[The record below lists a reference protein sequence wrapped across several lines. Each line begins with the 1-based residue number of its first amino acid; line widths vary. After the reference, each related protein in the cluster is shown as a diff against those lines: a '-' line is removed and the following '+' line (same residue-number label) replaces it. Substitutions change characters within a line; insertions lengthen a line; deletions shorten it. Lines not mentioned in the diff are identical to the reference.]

1 MPSTAPAPARSEIR
15 QLGPAASRPLAA
27 LAIAAALAA
36 CAALGPRLASPEIV
50 GANVRVVQV
59 TLPEVTMAIDL
70 TLSNPNAV
78 EIVVRGFDARISL
91 EGERIATASLA
102 APVTMPAN
110 GTAAVSLSARAD
122 AAATLAGVG
131 RALGSAR
138 AMRYEIAGDVTLG
151 DGSRFPFVRRGETS
165 GAKP

>member
-1 MPSTAPAPARSEIR
+1 MKPR
-15 QLGPAASRPLAA
+15 AAVALVLAV
-27 LAIAAALAA
+27 ALAA
-36 CAALGPRLASPEIV
+36 CAAMGPKLAAPEIV

-59 TLPEVTMAIDL
+59 NLPEVTMAIDL

-78 EIVVRGFDARISL
+78 EIVVKAFDARVSL

-110 GTAAVSLSARAD
+110 GTAGMTLSARGD

-131 RALGSAR
+131 RALGSGR

-151 DGSRFPFVRRGETS
+151 DGTRFPFVRRGETS

>member
-1 MPSTAPAPARSEIR
+1 MTLRA
-15 QLGPAASRPLAA
+15 
-27 LAIAAALAA
+27 AIALVLAVALAA
-36 CAALGPRLASPEIV
+36 CATLGPKLASPEIV

-59 TLPEVTMAIDL
+59 NLPEVTMAIDL
-70 TLSNPNAV
+70 TLSNPNTV
-78 EIVVRGFDARISL
+78 EIVVRAFDARVSL

-110 GTAAVSLSARAD
+110 GTAQVTLTARGD

-151 DGSRFPFVRRGETS
+151 DGSRYPFVRRGETS
-165 GAKP
+165 GARP

>member
-1 MPSTAPAPARSEIR
+1 MKLR
-15 QLGPAASRPLAA
+15 AAVAVVLAV
-27 LAIAAALAA
+27 ALAA
-36 CAALGPRLASPEIV
+36 CAAMGPKLAAPEIV

-78 EIVVRGFDARISL
+78 EIVVKAFDARVSL

-110 GTAAVSLSARAD
+110 GTAQVTLTARGD

-151 DGSRFPFVRRGETS
+151 DGSRYPFVRRGETS
-165 GAKP
+165 GARP

>member
-1 MPSTAPAPARSEIR
+1 MPSI
-15 QLGPAASRPLAA
+15 ASRNAPSAPRRRCSAAPRALAA
-27 LAIAAALAA
+27 LILGAALAG
-36 CAALGPRLASPEIV
+36 CAAFGPRPAAPQIV

-59 TLPEVTMAIDL
+59 NLPEVRMAIDL

-78 EIVVRGFDARISL
+78 EIVVRGFDARVSL

-110 GTAAVSLSARAD
+110 GTAEVTLSARGD

-165 GAKP
+165 GARP

>member
-1 MPSTAPAPARSEIR
+1 LKLR
-15 QLGPAASRPLAA
+15 AAVALVLAV
-27 LAIAAALAA
+27 ALAA
-36 CAALGPRLASPEIV
+36 CAAMGPKLASPEIV

-78 EIVVRGFDARISL
+78 EIVVQGFDARISL
-91 EGERIATASLA
+91 EGERIATASLS

-110 GTAAVSLSARAD
+110 GTAQVPLTARGD

-138 AMRYEIAGDVTLG
+138 AMRYEIVGDVTLG
-151 DGSRFPFVRRGETS
+151 DGSRYPFVRRGETS
-165 GAKP
+165 GARP

>member
-1 MPSTAPAPARSEIR
+1 MKLR
-15 QLGPAASRPLAA
+15 AAVAVVLAV
-27 LAIAAALAA
+27 ALAA
-36 CAALGPRLASPEIV
+36 CAAMGPKLAAPEIV

-78 EIVVRGFDARISL
+78 EIVVKAFDARVSL

-110 GTAAVSLSARAD
+110 GTAGMTLSARGD

-131 RALGSAR
+131 RALGSGR

-151 DGSRFPFVRRGETS
+151 DGTRFPFVRRGETS

>member
-1 MPSTAPAPARSEIR
+1 LKLR
-15 QLGPAASRPLAA
+15 AAVA
-27 LAIAAALAA
+27 LVLVVALAA
-36 CAALGPRLASPEIV
+36 CAAMGPKLASPEIV

-78 EIVVRGFDARISL
+78 EIVVQGFDARISL

-110 GTAAVSLSARAD
+110 GTAGMTLSARGD

-151 DGSRFPFVRRGETS
+151 DGSRYPFVRRGETS
-165 GAKP
+165 GARP

>member
-1 MPSTAPAPARSEIR
+1 MKLR
-15 QLGPAASRPLAA
+15 AAVAVVLAV
-27 LAIAAALAA
+27 ALAA
-36 CAALGPRLASPEIV
+36 CAALGPKLAAPEIV

-59 TLPEVTMAIDL
+59 NLPEVTMAIDL
-70 TLSNPNAV
+70 TLSNSNAV
-78 EIVVRGFDARISL
+78 EIVVKAFDARVSL

-102 APVTMPAN
+102 APVTMSAN
-110 GTAAVSLSARAD
+110 GTAGMTLSARGD

-151 DGSRFPFVRRGETS
+151 DGSRYPFVRRGETS
-165 GAKP
+165 GARP

>member
-1 MPSTAPAPARSEIR
+1 MKLRAAVAPV
-15 QLGPAASRPLAA
+15 LAV
-27 LAIAAALAA
+27 ALAA
-36 CAALGPRLASPEIV
+36 CAALGPRLAAPEIV

-59 TLPEVTMAIDL
+59 NLPEVTMAIDL
-70 TLSNPNAV
+70 RLSNPNAV
-78 EIVVRGFDARISL
+78 EIVVRTFDARISL

-110 GTAAVSLSARAD
+110 GTADVTLSARGD

-151 DGSRFPFVRRGETS
+151 DGSRYQFVRRGETS
-165 GAKP
+165 GARP

>member
-1 MPSTAPAPARSEIR
+1 MKLR
-15 QLGPAASRPLAA
+15 AAVAVVLAV
-27 LAIAAALAA
+27 ALAA
-36 CAALGPRLASPEIV
+36 CAAMGPKLAAPEIV

-78 EIVVRGFDARISL
+78 EIVVKAFDARVSL

-110 GTAAVSLSARAD
+110 GTAGMTLSARGD

-151 DGSRFPFVRRGETS
+151 DGSRYPFVRRGETS
-165 GAKP
+165 GARP

>member
-1 MPSTAPAPARSEIR
+1 MLPSASDAILPAPNRRHRTAWRV
-15 QLGPAASRPLAA
+15 PAALVV
-27 LAIAAALAA
+27 AAALAA
-36 CAALGPRLASPEIV
+36 CAAFAPRLAAPEIA

-59 TLPEVTMAIDL
+59 NLPEVTMAIDL
-70 TLSNPNAV
+70 RLSNPNAV
-78 EIVVRGFDARISL
+78 EIVVKAFDARISL

-110 GTAAVSLSARAD
+110 GTAEVTLSARGD

-151 DGSRFPFVRRGETS
+151 DGSRYPFVRRGETD

>member
-1 MPSTAPAPARSEIR
+1 VKLR
-15 QLGPAASRPLAA
+15 AAVALVLAV
-27 LAIAAALAA
+27 ALAA
-36 CAALGPRLASPEIV
+36 CAAMGPKLASPEIV

-78 EIVVRGFDARISL
+78 EIVVQGFDARISL
-91 EGERIATASLA
+91 EGERIATASLS

-110 GTAAVSLSARAD
+110 GTAQVPLTARGD

-138 AMRYEIAGDVTLG
+138 AMRYEIVGDVTLG
-151 DGSRFPFVRRGETS
+151 DGSRYPFVRRGETS
-165 GAKP
+165 GARP

>member
-1 MPSTAPAPARSEIR
+1 MKLR
-15 QLGPAASRPLAA
+15 AAVAVVLAV
-27 LAIAAALAA
+27 ALAA
-36 CAALGPRLASPEIV
+36 CAAMGPKLAAPEIV

-59 TLPEVTMAIDL
+59 NLPEVTMAIDL

-78 EIVVRGFDARISL
+78 EIVVRTFDARISL
-91 EGERIATASLA
+91 EGERIATASLS

-110 GTAAVSLSARAD
+110 GTADVTLSARGD

-151 DGSRFPFVRRGETS
+151 DGSRYPFVRRGETS
-165 GAKP
+165 GARP

>member
-1 MPSTAPAPARSEIR
+1 MPPS
-15 QLGPAASRPLAA
+15 ASDTVLPVPNRHHRNATRALAA
-27 LAIAAALAA
+27 LVVAAALAA
-36 CAALGPRLASPEIV
+36 CATYGPRLAAPEIV

-59 TLPEVTMAIDL
+59 NLPEVRMAIDL
-70 TLSNPNAV
+70 TLSNPNAI
-78 EIVVRGFDARISL
+78 EIVVTAFDARISL

-110 GTAAVSLSARAD
+110 GTAEVTLSARGD

-131 RALGSAR
+131 RALGSGR

-151 DGSRFPFVRRGETS
+151 DGSRYPFVRRGETS
-165 GAKP
+165 GARP

>member
-1 MPSTAPAPARSEIR
+1 MRRIAI
-15 QLGPAASRPLAA
+15 PLV
-27 LAIAAALAA
+27 LAAALAA
-36 CAALGPRLASPEIV
+36 CAALGPRLAAPDV
-50 GANVRVVQV
+50 VKANVRVVQV
-59 TLPEVTMAIDL
+59 NLPDVTMAIDL

-78 EIVVRGFDARISL
+78 EIVVRAFDARISL
-91 EGERIATASLA
+91 EGERVATASLA

-110 GTAAVSLSARAD
+110 GTAEVSLAARGD

-151 DGSRFPFVRRGETS
+151 DGSRFPFVRRGETA
-165 GAKP
+165 GARP